1 MASAKLHPRI
11 TNSGAAAAVFAL
23 FLAGCSG
30 NDLGAEVSGRVTLD
44 GQPVGPGTVVFQ
56 PAGGQSNPPQGT
68 VQVDG
73 SYFMRTNQTVGL
85 APGKYK
91 AGVAIYDPPDLK
103 PGERASKPSEL
114 LSPER
119 YAQPD
124 TSGLEY
130 DVTPGDNTIDI
141 KLTTQ

>member
-1 MASAKLHPRI
+1 MVLETLRFRVAS
-11 TNSGAAAAVFAL
+11 SGVAAAMSAL
-23 FLAGCSG
+23 LLAGCSG
-30 NDLGAEVSGRVTLD
+30 NELGAEASGRVTLD

-91 AGVAIYDPPDLK
+91 VGVAIYDPPDLK

-124 TSGLEY
+124 ASGLEY
-130 DVTPGDNTIDI
+130 DVNPGNNTINI
-141 KLTTQ
+141 ELTSE